1 MLVRYLPVIFILT
14 ALVLALAPLEA
25 AGQTASGFGVADRNQ
40 SAAEPAPTPDK
51 PRPRSSGAPV
61 NANADRAP
69 LPPGADARRVRPA
82 EAFPPE
88 RIAPFNGRLPPAP
101 SRGGVHTPDPATAS
115 PAQKDDPRSVE
126 ERPDPGG

>member
-1 MLVRYLPVIFILT
+1 MLVRYLPVIFVLA

-25 AGQTASGFGVADRNQ
+25 AGQSASSDPGQAPA
-40 SAAEPAPTPDK
+40 SAKADK
-51 PRPRSSGAPV
+51 PRPRTGGAPV
-61 NANADRAP
+61 DANAGKTP
-69 LPPGADARRVRPA
+69 IPPGSDARRVRPA

-88 RIAPFNGRLPPAP
+88 RIAPSGPRTPQAP
-101 SRGGVHTPDPATAS
+101 SRGGIRTPDPAAAS

>member
-1 MLVRYLPVIFILT
+1 MLVRYLPVIFVLT

-25 AGQTASGFGVADRNQ
+25 AGRAVSGATSAASG
-40 SAAEPAPTPDK
+40 AAHKVDK
-51 PRPRSSGAPV
+51 PKADKARPKTGRAPV
-61 NANADRAP
+61 NANAGKTPA
-69 LPPGADARRVRPA
+69 PPGADLRRVRPA

-88 RIAPFNGRLPPAP
+88 RIAPSSEQTPQAP
-101 SRGGVHTPDPATAS
+101 TRGGVVTPDPATAS